1 MEVAIYIRVST
12 DRQDNSLELQKSKC
26 VTFCK
31 SKGYDIVDIITD
43 EDISGGSKI
52 FNRPGGSRLKEL
64 IESKSIN
71 QLVCWKLDRLSR
83 KVIDG
88 LTFIEELNKKDIGI
102 SILDM
107 KGETIDTNTAT
118 GKFFLTIMLSLNEM
132 ERGIVSERTSSV
144 LQNKKMNLEVYS
156 KNAPYGFKK
165 KGKKLVPVVT
175 QLDKVRKVL
184 NLAKIR
190 SKRSL
195 SIELVLGYKVVERI
209 IRDEEFYLTH
219 L

>member
-1 MEVAIYIRVST
+1 MKVAIYIRVST

-26 VTFCK
+26 VTFCE
-31 SKGYDIVDIITD
+31 SKGYEIVDIIVD

-52 FNRPGGSRLKEL
+52 FNRPGGKTLKKL
-64 IESKSIN
+64 IESNSVS

-83 KVIDG
+83 KVVDG
-88 LTFIEELNKKDIGI
+88 LTFIEELNKKSIGI
-102 SILDM
+102 SIIDM

-144 LQNKKMNLEVYS
+144 LQNKKANLEVYS
-156 KNAPYGFKK
+156 NKALYGFKK
-165 KGKKLVPVVT
+165 QGKKLVPVSS

-184 NLAKIR
+184 NLSKNR

-195 SIELVLGYKVVERI
+195 SIELVLGYKVVQRI
-209 IRDEEFYLTH
+209 IRDEEFYLSH